1 MAKSFVWVSILSI
14 LVIELVIVTILCAPL
29 PWGVRKNVARFLLN
43 TRQTIQNILKYI
55 AFGLSIAIIEST
67 VSMYNLNQKIE
78 SDDDKEGA
86 GDPNQGLI
94 AVSTLKIRRIRAE
107 RNLYMASFSMVLIVV
122 IGRLVHLVA
131 NEMELKN
138 RIKALGGTSED
149 TKTHQDPSNIVMK
162 KAQ

>member
-1 MAKSFVWVSILSI
+1 
-14 LVIELVIVTILCAPL
+14 
-29 PWGVRKNVARFLLN
+29 
-43 TRQTIQNILKYI
+43 
-55 AFGLSIAIIEST
+55 
-67 VSMYNLNQKIE
+67 MYNLNQKIE